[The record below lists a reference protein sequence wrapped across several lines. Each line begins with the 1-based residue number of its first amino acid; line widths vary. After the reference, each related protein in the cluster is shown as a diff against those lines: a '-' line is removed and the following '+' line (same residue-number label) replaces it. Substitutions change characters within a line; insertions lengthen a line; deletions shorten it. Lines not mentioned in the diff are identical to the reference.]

1 MDTNIF
7 QDLWENITQFSALAS
22 LICSLG
28 AILVAVF
35 PLKKWI
41 DNCKKN
47 KGQKKARLAKINEV
61 LAPIKGSGD
70 IINDLIT
77 TKFYIPINVQ
87 KDEPNID
94 NEYERPRFDAIDYFT
109 DQWTDKHT
117 GKRRCLIFGGSG
129 TGKTTFLASLV
140 YHYILVGKG
149 PYTIKLLRLESS
161 SVLADIEKID
171 NPENT
176 ILLLDALDENLE
188 ANRNAKEFVSK
199 LTQITDQFLSVIIT
213 CRLQLFSNEGDL
225 PKKIKSLGLFGS
237 LEWEWLYLSPFR
249 MEDVREYLQNKYS
262 CPSKE
267 YSKAISIVEKS
278 SSLMSRAMVL
288 SFIDDL
294 LGLGTNELTG
304 FQLYKCI
311 VDKWLTRELEN
322 TVSEDKL
329 QGYIKNYYYFSS
341 VIAERMYRNWIQEN
355 PLAISS
361 EEFDELAGQYRV
373 LFPENGYSYRVR
385 SLVERDPNG
394 NIRFAHKSFWEFFVA
409 LYSVENPGK
418 SFSIEE
424 SGNAQNFANEIMDLF
439 GVGIQY
445 DVIDY
450 YQPMPASD
458 EISIKT
464 ILDNVELRYNDIDFS
479 EQEAIYYDAMCTIYR
494 YFCHKYDYAYYNYE
508 LAYREYN
515 HILGYNLIIAFNC
528 ICQNILSSPEDIS
541 KIRKS
546 VRDDI
551 FRLPNYVLQ
560 SGRKQRVIYQLPLEV
575 TEVQQLL
582 TNQIWLSDSFS
593 RNESALPDTINRL
606 LRLVHNHRMDDAFST
621 LVPTIGVVKEIE
633 KEKLSSFVLSTQNAI
648 KDKLN
653 DSGVVI
659 LFDFIVGGV
668 HVPLAVS
675 SVMHFNSENINVFID
690 RMMRS
695 IERDSSLGIS

>member
-94 NEYERPRFDAIDYFT
+94 NEYEVPRFDAIDYFT

-450 YQPMPASD
+450 YQPMPAID

>member
-1 MDTNIF
+1 M
-7 QDLWENITQFSALAS
+7 AS

-94 NEYERPRFDAIDYFT
+94 NEYEVPRFDAIDYFT

>member
-1 MDTNIF
+1 MDSNIL
-7 QDLWENITQFSALAS
+7 QGLWENITQFSALAS

-28 AILVAVF
+28 AILIAVF
-35 PLKKWI
+35 PVKKWI
-41 DNCKKN
+41 DNCKKK

-94 NEYERPRFDAIDYFT
+94 NEYEVPRFDAIDYFT

-213 CRLQLFSNEGDL
+213 CRLQLFPNEGDL

-262 CPSKE
+262 CPSKD
-267 YSKAISIVEKS
+267 YSKAISIVENS
-278 SSLMSRAMVL
+278 SNLMSRAMVL

-424 SGNAQNFANEIMDLF
+424 SGNAHSFANEIMDLF
-439 GVGIQY
+439 GAGIQF

-450 YQPMPASD
+450 YQPMSASD

-479 EQEAIYYDAMCTIYR
+479 EKEAIYYDAMCTIYR
-494 YFCHKYDYAYYNYE
+494 YFCHKYDYLYYNYE
-508 LAYREYN
+508 LAFREYN
-515 HILGYNLIIAFNC
+515 HILGYKLIIPFNY
-528 ICQNILSSPEDIS
+528 ICQIILSPPKDIS
-541 KIRKS
+541 EIRKC
-546 VRDDI
+546 VRDDF

-560 SGRKQRVIYQLPLEV
+560 SCREQRI
-575 TEVQQLL
+575 
-582 TNQIWLSDSFS
+582 I
-593 RNESALPDTINRL
+593 
-606 LRLVHNHRMDDAFST
+606 
-621 LVPTIGVVKEIE
+621 
-633 KEKLSSFVLSTQNAI
+633 
-648 KDKLN
+648 
-653 DSGVVI
+653 
-659 LFDFIVGGV
+659 
-668 HVPLAVS
+668 
-675 SVMHFNSENINVFID
+675 
-690 RMMRS
+690 
-695 IERDSSLGIS
+695 

>member
-94 NEYERPRFDAIDYFT
+94 NEYEVPRFDAIDYFT

-541 KIRKS
+541 KIRKF

>member
-94 NEYERPRFDAIDYFT
+94 NEYEVPRFDAIDYFT

>member
-94 NEYERPRFDAIDYFT
+94 NEYEVPRFDAIDYFT

-621 LVPTIGVVKEIE
+621 LVTTIGVVKEIE

-653 DSGVVI
+653 DSGGVI

>member
-94 NEYERPRFDAIDYFT
+94 NEYEVHRFDAIDYFT